1 MSYQIRGGNAA
12 IYRNGEYRTDTNAGC
27 PRMIKLRSHGF
38 QVGIE
43 DPATIKVFKVGHLF
57 EEWFDK
63 ENPGLIKEHC
73 VQFQINP
80 SVEFVGHIDFMND
93 DYLYELKSVTSKN
106 TYREV
111 FKKGKPKEQNLL
123 QLITYMVALERD
135 KGKLIYG
142 SFTKKITYE
151 QFEEIGD
158 DEFEELCE
166 TLVPDDTIEFHIHM
180 CENGHFYCNNV
191 ELDIH
196 INDIT
201 EFWQEASLMILDE
214 DVPSKPVKLSEKNF
228 FGPCHFCPA
237 KNICASDYDSWD
249 QFYNTVKNFIAS
261 K

>member
-1 MSYQIRGGNAA
+1 M
-12 IYRNGEYRTDTNAGC
+12 YRNGEYRTDTNSGC
-27 PRMIKLRSHGF
+27 PRMVKLRSHGF
-38 QVGIE
+38 QAAIE
-43 DPATIKVFKVGHLF
+43 DPSTLKVFKVGHLF
-57 EEWFDK
+57 EDWFAS
-63 ENPGLIKEHC
+63 ENPGLTREHC

-80 SVEFVGHIDFMND
+80 SVEFVGHIDFMNE

-111 FKKGKPKEQNLL
+111 FKKGKPKDQNLL

-201 EFWQEASLMILDE
+201 EFWHEASLMILDE
-214 DVPSKPVKLSEKNF
+214 DVPPKPAKLGEKNF

>member
-1 MSYQIRGGNAA
+1 MTLQIRGGNAGLF
-12 IYRNGEYRTDTNAGC
+12 RNGEYRTDSNNGC
-27 PRMIKLRSHGF
+27 PRMIKLRSYGF
-38 QVGIE
+38 QAGVE
-43 DPATIKVFKVGHLF
+43 DPATLKVFKLGHMF
-57 EEWFDK
+57 EDWFAV
-63 ENPGLIKEHC
+63 ENPGLTREHC
-73 VQFQINP
+73 VKFNISQK
-80 SVEFVGHIDFMND
+80 VEFVGHVDFMSD

-142 SFTKKITYE
+142 SYTKKITYE
-151 QFEEIGD
+151 QFEELGD
-158 DEFEELCE
+158 DEFEEMCE

-180 CENGHFYCNNV
+180 CEDGHFYCNNV

-196 INDIT
+196 ITDIT

-214 DVPSKPVKLSEKNF
+214 DVPPKPTKLAEKNF

-249 QFYNTVKNFIAS
+249 QFYLTVKNFIAS
-261 K
+261 R